1 MRDEQDRDSKW
12 RGSRGSG
19 CESDDFGGDMT
30 GLAHL
35 ATQDFGVLAQS
46 DRGHEMVIGVPGF
59 SHGRHS
65 VLVATARS
73 PSR

>member
-1 MRDEQDRDSKW
+1 MRDERDRDSKW
-12 RGSRGSG
+12 RGRGGSG

-35 ATQDFGVLAQS
+35 ATQEFGVFAQS
-46 DRGHEMVIGVPGF
+46 DRGHEVMIGVPGF

-65 VLVATARS
+65 GLVAAARS
-73 PSR
+73 LSR